1 MHRWTF
7 RLSTTVVST
16 AMGLAILGVGTAHAD
31 QPDMYGARNDLQQ
44 AIGSLQSAQD
54 DKGGHR
60 VTAINLAQQAI
71 DQVNQGIQFAG
82 GPPDGFFPPQPPQFG
97 PAMVSGNGYL
107 QTAANELQSARDD
120 KGGHR
125 AAALRLT
132 RQAMD
137 EVNQGIQV
145 GGPF

>member
-1 MHRWTF
+1 MKRATF
-7 RLSTTVVST
+7 RWSVTTVLT
-16 AMGLAILGVGTAHAD
+16 AMALATVGVGTAYAD
-31 QPDMYGARNDLQQ
+31 QPDMFGARNDLQQ

-60 VTAINLAQQAI
+60 VTAVNLAQQAI
-71 DQVNQGIQFAG
+71 DEVNQGIQFAG
-82 GPPDGFFPPQPPQFG
+82 GPPDGYFPPQPPQFG
-97 PAMVSGNGYL
+97 PAMISGNGYL
-107 QTAANELQSARDD
+107 RTAVDELRSARDD

-132 RQAMD
+132 QQAID

>member
-1 MHRWTF
+1 MHRSTL
-7 RLSTTVVST
+7 RLSIPTILT
-16 AMGLAILGVGTAHAD
+16 AAALATAGMGIAHAD

-44 AIGSLQSAQD
+44 AVNSLQSAQD

-82 GPPDGFFPPQPPQFG
+82 GPFDGYFPPPPPQFG
-97 PAMVSGNGYL
+97 PAMNTGNGYL
-107 QTAANELQSARDD
+107 QLAATELRNAADD

-125 AAALRLT
+125 VEALRLT
-132 RQAMD
+132 EQAID

>member
-1 MHRWTF
+1 MRHATF
-7 RLSTTVVST
+7 RWSATTVLT
-16 AMGLAILGVGTAHAD
+16 ALALATVGVGTAHAD
-31 QPDMYGARNDLQQ
+31 QPDMFGARYDLQQ

-60 VTAINLAQQAI
+60 VTAINLTQQAI

-82 GPPDGFFPPQPPQFG
+82 GPPDGYFLPPPPQFG
-97 PAMVSGNGYL
+97 PAMISGNGYL
-107 QTAANELQSARDD
+107 QTAVDELQSARDD

-125 AAALRLT
+125 IAALHLT
-132 RQAMD
+132 RQAID